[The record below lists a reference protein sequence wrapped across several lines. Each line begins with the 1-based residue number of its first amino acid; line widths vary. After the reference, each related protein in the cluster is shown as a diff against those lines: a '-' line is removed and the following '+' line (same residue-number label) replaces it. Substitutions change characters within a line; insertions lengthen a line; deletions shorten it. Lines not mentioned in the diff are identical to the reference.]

1 MGCFSSKH
9 PTKYATLA
17 KAQEACLKLGA
28 KCSGVYDNGCDDK
41 DEYYTCTTAKW
52 AVSSSSCIYTEA
64 TTTKKPATWAKNT
77 KKHCFSSKHPTK
89 YATLAK
95 AQEACLKLGAKCSG
109 VYDNGCDDKDEYY
122 TCTTAKWAV
131 SSSSCIYTAPKVWA
145 KNTK

>member
-1 MGCFSSKH
+1 MG
-9 PTKYATLA
+9 
-17 KAQEACLKLGA
+17 
-28 KCSGVYDNGCDDK
+28 
-41 DEYYTCTTAKW
+41 W

-95 AQEACLKLGAKCSG
+95 EQEACVKLGSQCSG
-109 VYDNGCDDKDEYY
+109 VYDNGCDNKDEFY

-131 SSSSCIYTAPKVWA
+131 SSSSCIYTPPKATTTKKPTTTTKKPTTTTKKSLWT
-145 KNTK
+145 KNTKKHCFSSKHPTKYAT

>member
-1 MGCFSSKH
+1 MH
-9 PTKYATLA
+9 L
-17 KAQEACLKLGA
+17 ELD
-28 KCSGVYDNGCDDK
+28 VD
-41 DEYYTCTTAKW
+41 
-52 AVSSSSCIYTEA
+52 SCICICVYLLTFISRP
-64 TTTKKPATWAKNT
+64 PARTGYGSLWAKNT

-131 SSSSCIYTAPKVWA
+131 SSSSCIYTEGWLVGWCRFE
-145 KNTK
+145 